1 MASLSRYAVILV
13 AVASILGCDED
24 PGRPTSVPGAAGPE
38 TSQLILAL
46 RDLGATAE
54 VIDIVPQGS
63 GLLSAPA
70 TRVQVN
76 GATVFVFEFPGV
88 AEADA
93 EARRVPGILAV
104 THWIA
109 APHFFRGN
117 RLIVLYV
124 GTDSGVLTPLQRLL
138 GPPFAGQ

>member
-1 MASLSRYAVILV
+1 VILV
-13 AVASILGCDED
+13 AVASMLGCDED

-54 VIDIVPQGS
+54 VIDIVPSGS

-76 GATVFVFEFPGV
+76 GATVFVFEFASV

-93 EARRVPGILAV
+93 EARRVPGIVAV
-104 THWIA
+104 TLFTSP
-109 APHFFRGN
+109 PHFFRGN
-117 RLIVLYV
+117 RLIVLYL
-124 GTDSGVLTPLQRLL
+124 GTDAGVIAPLQRLL
-138 GPPFAGQ
+138 GPQFAGH